1 MLLSFSPSSL
11 WLSLFL
17 RWHHWWISPCS
28 EVELLQK
35 HVKQRVRWHHKA
47 PYCRSRASSMF
58 PPSSSLFLSLSLSP
72 SAERERVRE
81 RAIAGVGQGLL
92 TVRIWLQC
100 VNCFI
105 LKTLKLM
112 PARASGGLLRVRAS
126 EFLKVESGRGW
137 RRADTA
143 RKRRRIVTT
152 FTEARK
158 NPSIRRHDTAALRLC
173 PR

>member
-1 MLLSFSPSSL
+1 MTPLMDFT
-11 WLSLFL
+11 LF
-17 RWHHWWISPCS
+17 W
-28 EVELLQK
+28 
-35 HVKQRVRWHHKA
+35 
-47 PYCRSRASSMF
+47 SRAAAKTREAESAMTSQGSILPLSSMF

-112 PARASGGLLRVRAS
+112 PVRASGGLLRVRAS

-137 RRADTA
+137 RRAETA